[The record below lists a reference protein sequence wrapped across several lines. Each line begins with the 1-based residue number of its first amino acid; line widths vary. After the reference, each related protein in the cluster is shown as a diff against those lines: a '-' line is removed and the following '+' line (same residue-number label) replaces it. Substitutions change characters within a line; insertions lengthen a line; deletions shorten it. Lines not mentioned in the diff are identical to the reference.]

1 MREGIRTSALLVGAI
16 AAALLLSSCGGGRTA
31 VIGVGNSGNRV
42 FESDALAQAVAEA
55 LANSETTP
63 EVSDAEI
70 VEIYQAIL
78 THAREGNTEA
88 ALIVLSVAEAQRT
101 EE

>member
-1 MREGIRTSALLVGAI
+1 MVCAI
-16 AAALLLSSCGGGRTA
+16 AAGLLLTSCGGGRTA
-31 VIGVGNSGNRV
+31 VIGIGNSGNRV
-42 FESDALAQAVAEA
+42 FESDAFAQAVAEA
-55 LANSETTP
+55 LASSETTP
-63 EVSDAEI
+63 AVSDGEI

-88 ALIVLSVAEAQRT
+88 ALIVLSVAEAQRS